1 MRFLSYQAR
10 ENSLL
15 QYLLYIHR
23 SLFFSCLKMSTYDE
37 NDTMIYHPKFL
48 SLILRGGSCF
58 FTFPFKL
65 LRGKSARGRPE
76 LIPSCMPYV

>member
-15 QYLLYIHR
+15 RYLFYIHR
-23 SLFFSCLKMSTYDE
+23 SLFFSCLKVSTYDE
-37 NDTMIYHPKFL
+37 NDTMVYHPKFL

-58 FTFPFKL
+58 LQFPLNFCAENQ
-65 LRGKSARGRPE
+65 RAEGQN
-76 LIPSCMPYV
+76 